1 MSQLTLIV
9 SALAH
14 IGLMI
19 LAAIG
24 LPTLGDP
31 PDPLE
36 NEVRV
41 MARLVSERA
50 EAKAPLP
57 PAEPIAPETPPEPP
71 EPIAAEP
78 PPVEPPPAEPPPEKP
93 VEVAALTLEPP
104 KPEPPPAPEPKP
116 PAAAPKPPPPPQEP
130 PQEPPQAKPVPKP
143 PAPAPEPAPAPK
155 PPPDALAALRKAA
168 APPRDDLETLRS
180 ALSDR
185 TPVPAPA
192 EEAEELVFTVA
203 ERQRLGRQLT
213 RCWQTIPGLA
223 PFALHVI
230 KLKVA
235 LSPDRRVMSIE
246 AIDSKSGRSYRAARE
261 RAERALRHPFCE
273 QLDVPPAKMAS
284 WLKKPLFLEF
294 DARQM
299 Q

>member
-50 EAKAPLP
+50 EAKAPLS

-71 EPIAAEP
+71 EPVAAEP
-78 PPVEPPPAEPPPEKP
+78 PPVEPPPEKP
-93 VEVAALTLEPP
+93 VEVAALTPEPP

-116 PAAAPKPPPPPQEP
+116 PAAAPKPP
-130 PQEPPQAKPVPKP
+130 PPQAKPVPKP

-203 ERQRLGRQLT
+203 EGQRLRRQLT

-223 PFALHVI
+223 PSALHVI
-230 KLKVA
+230 KLQVA

-273 QLDVPPAKMAS
+273 QLDVPPAKMAL
-284 WLKKPLFLEF
+284 WLKEPLILEF